1 MLMERLAAANGL
13 LVRQQKEMGEILT
26 GLEQRNKYLV
36 TDPAGG
42 DLFAAVEEGGS
53 TIGRIFLRNIRP
65 FRMRVLGLDGQP
77 VLLLQRPFRWFF
89 HEIVVSDPHQRKL
102 GRIQR
107 RFAWARRIY
116 SVFDATGREV
126 WRLYGPILHPWTF
139 EIRQGERVQ
148 GRIVKKWSGLAKEG
162 FTDADNFG
170 ITFPAG
176 ANASTKALL
185 LGAVFLIDFVHFEN
199 SG

>member
-1 MLMERLAAANGL
+1 MERLAAADSL

-26 GLEQRNKYLV
+26 GFEQRNKYLV

-42 DLFAAVEEGGS
+42 DLFVAVEEGGS
-53 TIGRIFLRNIRP
+53 TLARLLLRNLRP
-65 FRMRVLGLDGQP
+65 FRIRILGQDSRP
-77 VLLLQRPFRWFF
+77 VLELQRPYRWFF
-89 HEIVVSDPHQRKL
+89 HEIVVSDTHHRKL

-116 SVFDATGREV
+116 SVFDATGRELY
-126 WRLYGPILHPWTF
+126 RLYGPILHPWTF
-139 EIRQGERVQ
+139 EVRQGERVQ

-170 ITFPAG
+170 ITFPQG
-176 ANASTKALL
+176 VNAPTKALL
-185 LGAVFLIDFVHFEN
+185 LGAVFLIDFVHFEK